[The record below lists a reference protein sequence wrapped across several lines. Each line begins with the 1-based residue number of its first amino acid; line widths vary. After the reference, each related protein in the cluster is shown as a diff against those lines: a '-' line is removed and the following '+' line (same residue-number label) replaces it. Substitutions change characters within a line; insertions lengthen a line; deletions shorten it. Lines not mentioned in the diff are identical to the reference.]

1 MANIS
6 AGGLYISKSSGTI
19 SISGGEYKLNVA
31 NNSILQYK
39 AGEGATNIGAFK
51 DVALN
56 TLALSSFNNDLNINN
71 LGDVTITSATN
82 NQVLKYNG
90 SAWVNATDAG
100 GATQLN
106 ELSDV
111 TITSAGNNEV
121 LVHNGVTFTNA
132 ELNYNQLI
140 NTPTLA
146 TVATTG
152 SYNDLSNKPGV
163 PANINDLGDVT
174 ISSASNNQMLKYNG
188 SAWVN
193 TAYTSFDF
201 VSVDNADVNPI
212 AISTH
217 YSTKAT
223 TQNVVLTMPALSAD
237 NHGKEIRV
245 KFADKGGSYNIELS
259 ASSDTIEGSSS
270 NYVISAEKQSVT
282 LVANNT
288 AKDWEIV

>member
-1 MANIS
+1 MYS
-6 AGGLYISKSSGTI
+6 ALNDLPSASTYHGMFAHVHSSGKGYYAH
-19 SISGGEYKLNVA
+19 GG
-31 NNSILQYK
+31 
-39 AGEGATNIGAFK
+39 
-51 DVALN
+51 
-56 TLALSSFNNDLNINN
+56 
-71 LGDVTITSATN
+71 
-82 NQVLKYNG
+82 
-90 SAWVNATDAG
+90 AWV
-100 GATQLN
+100 QL
-106 ELSDV
+106 
-111 TITSAGNNEV
+111 A
-121 LVHNGVTFTNA
+121 
-132 ELNYNQLI
+132 
-140 NTPTLA
+140 
-146 TVATTG
+146 
-152 SYNDLSNKPGV
+152 NDE
-163 PANINDLGDVT
+163 DLG
-174 ISSASNNQMLKYNG
+174 
-188 SAWVN
+188 
-193 TAYTSFDF
+193 FDF